1 MGLRE
6 DMIHL
11 RESFPDYDMGVSFS
25 VVVSP
30 EQARYLHLDS
40 SGGFVF
46 VEPSMDLRVPAGMVV
61 APLDNYQVLMEGVL
75 IKANCPE
82 GVRNGQ

>member
-1 MGLRE
+1 MGIRE

-11 RESFPDYDMGVSFS
+11 RDNLSDYDTGASFS

-46 VEPSMDLRVPAGMVV
+46 VEPSLDLRIPAGMVV
-61 APLDNYQVLMEGVL
+61 APIDNYQVLMEGIL